1 MQEQFEAATSARS
14 FDNSLN
20 LSDPYSNLT
29 LAAQSSALAEMKFAN
44 TSASAYLPDIKIE
57 GLETAAVSAPVSASV
72 QGDARNNG
80 AVSTAREY
88 WKDYVDESVA
98 QGGISGFANYLW
110 GNTMGYVVEGVQ
122 AAVDARDYWA
132 DAEKNATNP
141 VSAVLAAGMHD
152 ILVPAA
158 VLDHMGSA
166 LNDVSSAN
174 FNQVESGLRLGVL
187 KREYGS
193 AQDVMQT
200 VDWLDKQIPR
210 DGTAATEDRRTALL
224 VALASAEAQKLV
236 SDPKQQE
243 EIAYDR
249 LFSLRAGFVAFDKQ
263 LPENMRGRE
272 LDPDLAAAEH
282 FFEVS
287 KRVAADTMEMGFP
300 GVGTTEVSTNGY
312 ITAPVWAT
320 IGAGYAIAKSAGI
333 LGGSQAGEHQSSW
346 EMAGIMR
353 GMEINSRSR

>member
-14 FDNSLN
+14 YDNSLS

-29 LAAQSSALAEMKFAN
+29 LAGQASALAEMKFAN
-44 TSASAYLPDIKIE
+44 TTASTHLPDLQIE
-57 GLETAAVSAPVSASV
+57 GIGASP
-72 QGDARNNG
+72 QGIQADSRNSG
-80 AVSTAREY
+80 AVSTARDY
-88 WKDYVDESVA
+88 WESYKEESA
-98 QGGISGFANYLW
+98 REGGLSGFAKFVV

-166 LNDVSSAN
+166 LKDVSSAN
-174 FNQVESGLRLGVL
+174 FNQVENGLRLGVL
-187 KREYGS
+187 RGEYGS
-193 AQDVMQT
+193 AKELVQT

-210 DGTAATEDRRTALL
+210 DGTAQTEDRRTALL
-224 VALASAEAQKLV
+224 VALASAEAQKLT
-236 SDPKQQE
+236 SDPRQQE

-249 LFSLRAGFVAFDKQ
+249 LFALRNGFTAYEKQ

-272 LDPDLAAAEH
+272 LDPDMSAAEH

-300 GVGTTEVSTNGY
+300 GVGTTEVSTNGF
-312 ITAPVWAT
+312 ITGPAWAT
-320 IGAGYAIAKSAGI
+320 IGAGYAIAKRLGI
-333 LGGSQAGEHQSSW
+333 LGGSEAGEHQSSW

-353 GMEINSRSR
+353 GLEINRR